1 MLNTSSLK
9 TVIFDWDNT
18 LAVSKP
24 ALLYAVNRV
33 LQNYHMPEWC
43 TFQKQCNPSL
53 SFFDNFQ
60 VIFGNNAPEAYEQYR
75 KIYLKNVASMIKKF
89 PYTDAVINFFKKRSI
104 PICLMT
110 NKDRV
115 LLEYEL
121 PILFEFEDFNK
132 IVCGHEA
139 EYNKPSQSHLFKC
152 VNGIIKT
159 CDICPQS
166 VWVIG
171 DSPQDSD
178 CAKACH
184 AKAIRIGQNLWNE
197 DNINDKNITYYHSFV
212 DFYLDLLSSES

>member
-1 MLNTSSLK
+1 MLDTTSLK

-33 LQNYHMPEWC
+33 LEIYHMPPWDIVYH
-43 TFQKQCNPSL
+43 QGDPSL

-60 VIFGNNAPEAYEQYR
+60 LIFKHHAAEAYEKYR
-75 KIYLKNVASMIKKF
+75 QIYIKNVPQIIKKF
-89 PYTDAVINFFKKRSI
+89 PYTDAVLNFFKKRSV
-104 PICLMT
+104 PICLMS
-110 NKDRV
+110 NKDRL

-139 EYNKPSQSHLFKC
+139 ENNKPDKSHLFRC
-152 VNGIIKT
+152 LNGILDT
-159 CDICPQS
+159 CDICSQN

-178 CAKACH
+178 CAKTCH

-197 DNINDKNITYYHSFV
+197 DNPTDPNILYYNSFV
-212 DFYLDLLSSES
+212 DFYTDLLSS